1 MGNQLDKL
9 DDSYQACQLSN
20 HNTQMSREDQRGFKQ
35 RVRSMVPWLDEQTLM
50 LVAAIIA
57 AVAAEH
63 AAVQAVILFGSV
75 ARHEERLLDDPYP
88 SDVDLILLVTPDPV
102 RQRLPYAQQLALWR
116 TIGDVEYQHRDA
128 PREVQVTLVET
139 TLADWDELFITNV
152 ARDGILL
159 WKRVTAVPAHAQETQ
174 ETQET
179 QEAQETG
186 AMETPL
192 PDEWSHLA

>member
-9 DDSYQACQLSN
+9 DNSHHSRQLSN
-20 HNTQMSREDQRGFKQ
+20 HDPQMTGEDQRGFEQ
-35 RVRSMVPWLDEQTLM
+35 NVRSVVPWLDEQTLV

-63 AAVQAVILFGSV
+63 PAVQAVILFGSL
-75 ARHEERLLDDPYP
+75 ARHEERPLDDPHP
-88 SDVDLILLVTPDPV
+88 SDVDLLLLVTPDPV

-116 TIGDVEYQHRDA
+116 TIGDVEYQYRDA
-128 PREVQVTLVET
+128 PREAQVTLVET

-159 WKRVTAVPAHAQETQ
+159 WRRGESGAACPAAPGN
-174 ETQET
+174 ET
-179 QEAQETG
+179 QEAGISG
-186 AMETPL
+186 APL
-192 PDEWSHLA
+192 PDAWGHLA